1 MKRILL
7 LTVICLMAAGALFAQ
22 SGLSG
27 VGETDAEQLGVDTAQ
42 QLLKEVSVTKF
53 EDAGMWTASMPRD
66 LGVVTIRRIEGGPEE
81 KEPIEAEEAAGIE
94 ESDDYVLGVK
104 VQFYKRAMTH
114 FAVYPAHPLPVEGI
128 TKTLSVWVIGRNTKH
143 TLKILISDYFGKKA
157 ELTMGTLNFSGWK
170 RLTVAIPPT
179 ITQRD
184 YHYNN
189 KMGIKVEGFLVEC
202 DPAET
207 FGNYYI
213 YFDDLRATT
222 DLFAEA
228 SRDTDDIQDVW

>member
-1 MKRILL
+1 MKRIVI
-7 LTVICLMAAGALFAQ
+7 LTIVTLVAAGFLFAQ
-22 SGLSG
+22 SDMGR
-27 VGETDAEQLGVDTAQ
+27 VGETDATQLGVDTAQ

-53 EDAGMWTASMPRD
+53 EDAGMWTGAIPRD
-66 LGVVTIRRIEGGPEE
+66 LGLVTIRRIEGSPEE
-81 KEPIEAEEAAGIE
+81 KEPIEDEEAAGIE

-104 VQFYKRAMTH
+104 VQFYKRGMTTFSIH
-114 FAVYPAHPLPVEGI
+114 PAHPIPVEGI

-143 TLKILISDYFGKKA
+143 VLKVILSDYFGNKRTI
-157 ELTMGTLNFSGWK
+157 TMGPLNFAGWK
-170 RLTVAIPPT
+170 QMTVAIPPQ
-179 ITQRD
+179 IVQRD

-189 KMGIKVEGFLVEC
+189 KMGVKIEGFLVEC

-207 FGNYYI
+207 IGNYYI